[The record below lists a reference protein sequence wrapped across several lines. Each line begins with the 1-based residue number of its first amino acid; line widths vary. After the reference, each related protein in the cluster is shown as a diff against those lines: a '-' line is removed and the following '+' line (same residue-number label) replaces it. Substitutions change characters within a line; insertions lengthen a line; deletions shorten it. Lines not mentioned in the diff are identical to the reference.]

1 MAVTRGALQGRDR
14 LAYAPLAPLLTLIPF
29 ASLRRIRDFE
39 DHTPSRTRQKQ
50 EPLTARLAVSVRYS
64 AGRAKD
70 RRYEG
75 DLIWTVFRY
84 RVRVPRHVRI

>member
-14 LAYAPLAPLLTLIPF
+14 LAYAPLAALLTLIPF
-29 ASLRRIRDFE
+29 ASLRMLRDFE
-39 DHTPSRTRQKQ
+39 EHTPSRTRQ
-50 EPLTARLAVSVRYS
+50 PLKPLMARLAVSVRYS

-70 RRYEG
+70 RRYEA
-75 DLIWTVFRY
+75 DLIWTVFRS